1 MGYVE
6 TLNSFGLSF
15 AEWASLSFVMI
26 LLGMGKAGIKGLSV
40 IIVITLALLFGDKS
54 STGILISMLV
64 FADILAVIYYKRHVK
79 WEYVFKLL
87 PWMVV
92 GVLVGVLVGN
102 DISEVL
108 FKQIM
113 AVIILIT
120 VMIMLFF
127 EKKKNLVVPKNKVF
141 SSSMGFLAGFTTMIG
156 NLAGPIANIYF
167 LAIRFPKNEFI
178 GTGAMLF
185 FIVNVFKV
193 PFHFFVWKTV
203 TVESLVLNSVLLPI
217 ISVGFFLGIYVV
229 KRISNDNYRK
239 FVLAVTAIGGVIML
253 FRA

>member
-1 MGYVE
+1 MGYIE
-6 TLNSFGLSF
+6 TLNSFNLSLT
-15 AEWASLSFVMI
+15 EWLLLGFTMV

-40 IIVITLALLFGDKS
+40 IIVIILALLFGEKP
-54 STGILISMLV
+54 STGVLISMLV
-64 FADILAVIYYKRHVK
+64 FADILAVFYYRRHVK

-92 GVLVGVLVGN
+92 GVLIGVLVGN
-102 DISEVL
+102 DISAVV
-108 FKQIM
+108 FKRIM
-113 AVIILIT
+113 AVIIVVT
-120 VMIMLFF
+120 VLIMLFF
-127 EKKKNLVVPKNKVF
+127 EKKKNLVVSSNKVF

-193 PFHFFVWKTV
+193 PFHIFVWNTV
-203 TVESLVLNSVLLPI
+203 TLKTLVLNSVLFPI
-217 ISVGFFLGIYVV
+217 ILVGFCIGINIV
-229 KRISNDNYRK
+229 KKISNTNYRK

-253 FRA
+253 LRA